1 MKTSCHC
8 LFYVIFFFLPSK
20 KGCHYFKL
28 QLCVSFSSSFTLF
41 LEVVTFFT
49 SGCYLP
55 YWALKTTV
63 ITRVHLQCNWI
74 IYLYVWDNTGFQHC
88 LKTASVQITIG
99 VSIMYQYAVYNTT
112 FQHNTLKLLVFKQ
125 NHTNNQLYP
134 EFQVR
139 SSRSSVFDYCSCA
152 GYIDR

>member
-8 LFYVIFFFLPSK
+8 LFCVIFFFFLSK

-28 QLCVSFSSSFTLF
+28 QLCVPFSSSLALF

-55 YWALKTTV
+55 YWAPKTTV
-63 ITRVHLQCNWI
+63 ITRVCLQCNWI
-74 IYLYVWDNTGFQHC
+74 IYLYVWDNTGFQHY
-88 LKTASVQITIG
+88 LKTDGVQITMG
-99 VSIMYQYAVYNTT
+99 VSIMYQYAVYNTA
-112 FQHNTLKLLVFKQ
+112 FQHSTLKLLVFKQ
-125 NHTNNQLYP
+125 NHTNNQLYL

-139 SSRSSVFDYCSCA
+139 SSRSSVCGYCS
-152 GYIDR
+152 